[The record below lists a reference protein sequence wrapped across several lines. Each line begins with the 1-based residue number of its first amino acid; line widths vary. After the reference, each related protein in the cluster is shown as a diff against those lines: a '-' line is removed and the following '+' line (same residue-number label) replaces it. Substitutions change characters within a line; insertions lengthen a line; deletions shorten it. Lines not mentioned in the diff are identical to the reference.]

1 MKVLAVTGYK
11 PMEINIFKHD
21 DERIDIIKAAITKR
35 LIGFIEEGLEW
46 VLISGKMGVELWA
59 GEAALELRD
68 QYGLKFAVIPPFENQ
83 EERWPEP
90 IQQAYQELTAAADFF
105 RPLYKGGYSG
115 PYQYQTNNK
124 WLIDKS
130 DGCLMLLDEEFPGSN
145 RYFYDEARQV
155 ENDYPIYVITPAD
168 LEDMVEE
175 MRMTDPDYW
184 A

>member
-1 MKVLAVTGYK
+1 VSVMTVTGYK

-21 DERIDIIKAAITKR
+21 DERISIIKAAIEKR

-59 GEAALELRD
+59 GEVVLELRD
-68 QYGLKFAVIPPFENQ
+68 RYGLKLAVIPPFENQ

-90 IQQAYQELTAAADFF
+90 IQQVYQEMTAAADFF
-105 RPLYKGGYSG
+105 RPLYKGGYNG
-115 PYQYQTNNK
+115 PYQYQASNK

-130 DGCLMLLDEEFPGSN
+130 DGCLFLLDEEFPGSN
-145 RYFYDEARQV
+145 RYFYDEAKQAAG
-155 ENDYPIYVITPAD
+155 DYPIYLITPAD

-175 MRMTDPDYW
+175 IRMMDPDYW
-184 A
+184 D

>member
-1 MKVLAVTGYK
+1 MKVLSVTGYK

-21 DERIDIIKAAITKR
+21 DERIDIIKAAIEKQ
-35 LIGFIEEGLEW
+35 LVSFIEEGLEW

-59 GEAALELRD
+59 GEVTLGLRE
-68 QYGLKFAVIPPFENQ
+68 QYGVKLAFIPPFENQ

-90 IQQAYQELTAAADFF
+90 IQQVYQQLTASADFY

-115 PYQYQTNNK
+115 PYQYQASNK

-130 DGCLMLLDEEFPGSN
+130 DGCLMLLDEEFTGSN
-145 RYFYDEARQV
+145 RYIYDEAKQA
-155 ENDYPIYVITPAD
+155 ESPIYVITPAD

-184 A
+184 T